1 MHTTVKIE
9 GLRFFAYH
17 GFYDEERKKGND
29 FICDVAVELKSYESL
44 EDNIS
49 DTVNYE
55 DIYAIVEEEM
65 ANTKKL
71 IETVAFAIIS
81 RVKELENVTGGTVSL
96 YKLNP
101 PLKGQVD
108 RAVVEMHF

>member
-1 MHTTVKIE
+1 MKTTVSIE
-9 GLRFFAYH
+9 GLKFWAHH

-29 FICDVAVELKSYESL
+29 FICDVSVELKSYDSL
-44 EDNIS
+44 EDNIY

-65 ANTKKL
+65 KLTKKL
-71 IETVAFAIIS
+71 IETVAYSVIKRIQ
-81 RVKELENVTGGTVSL
+81 ELDNVTGGKVKI

-101 PLKGQVD
+101 PLKGKVD
-108 RAVVEMHF
+108 RAVVEMTF